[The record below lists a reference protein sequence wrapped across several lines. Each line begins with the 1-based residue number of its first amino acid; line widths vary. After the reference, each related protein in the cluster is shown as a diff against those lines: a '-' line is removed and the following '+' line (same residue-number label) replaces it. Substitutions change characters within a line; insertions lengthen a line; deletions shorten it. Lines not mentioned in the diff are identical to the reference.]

1 MTQVAKL
8 IVDLETL
15 KDRFVSVEYDTGR
28 SSEGSQVVTGKLIVV
43 TPLAI
48 VVQQR
53 HDTTM
58 IQLSDLLEFQEV
70 IKFTTKETL
79 IIRELAG
86 MSKEGARQHL
96 LDRHGMVA
104 DKVRSMTEEEAL
116 AFHDRIDHTKLGHVH
131 GARERG
137 RPGRKPKKALDTN
150 AVFVQGSDEPDGDST
165 DVRDS

>member
-1 MTQVAKL
+1 VTKVAEL
-8 IVDLETL
+8 VADLGAL
-15 KDRFVSVEYDTGR
+15 QGRFVSVEYDTGR
-28 SSEGSQVVTGKLIVV
+28 PEAGSQVVTGKLIVV

-58 IQLSDLLEFQEV
+58 IQLGDLLEFSEV
-70 IKFTTKETL
+70 IKFTAKEAL

-86 MSKEGARQHL
+86 ISKEGVRQHL
-96 LDRHGMVA
+96 LDRHGLVA
-104 DKVRSMTEEEAL
+104 EKVRSMTEEDAL
-116 AFHDRIDHTKLGHVH
+116 AYHDSIDHTRLGHVH

-137 RPGRKPKKALDTN
+137 RPGRKPRRAQETD
-150 AVFVQGSDEPDGDST
+150 AVRVQGQEEPDGGPT